1 MPKQTSKYS
10 LKMAADSVVE
20 LIIYEEISS
29 WWGITAQNIANQL
42 KELRAANGTINTIR
56 VRINSPGGDVFEGV
70 TIYNLLKQDSAF
82 VEVYV
87 DGMAAS
93 IASIIAMAGDKIVI
107 GESAAFMIHNPW
119 SYAWGESDELR
130 KMADLLDQIKSSLMT
145 TYQKRT
151 GLSEEEITALMDE
164 ETWYFGQEAVD
175 AGFADEV
182 FEAPA
187 MAASLNSKGK
197 KRLQNITENIPD
209 KALAFFQSATN
220 QANRSEQPENPE
232 GSAPQHTKEK
242 APMPKEHN
250 QAAAGGNPTPA
261 ASDTSKTMTAQERND
276 QISAIFTPFNGQHT
290 DLLIECMSDTTI
302 TPEQAKDKLLNRL
315 GAGTS
320 PSTPSNNV
328 HVHADNGRIVFD
340 GLLNA
345 LEARV
350 FKDVKAEKDNP
361 YKSFN
366 LQEMARASL
375 SEKGVNMSA
384 YDSRM
389 NMVAAAF
396 THSTS
401 DFGNVLA
408 DVAHKA
414 MLRGWDETP
423 ETFTRWTR
431 EGTLTDFKPT
441 KRVGLNTF
449 PSLKEVAEGAEFK
462 YGNVSDRGESIL
474 LATYGKLFSI
484 TRQAI
489 INDDLS
495 VFTRLPQA
503 MGRAAARTVGDLV
516 YAILTGNPE
525 MSDGVKLFASA
536 HKNTLTGGLSIEN
549 LDKGRTLMRTHKDG
563 DAHLNIGPG
572 YLLTPVALEGT
583 AGSLLRSEADPS
595 KTNSKAAN
603 PVFGMAESI
612 SEARLDS
619 ASAATSYLVAG
630 DMYDTIEVAYM
641 DGNPAPRLEQQQGW
655 DVDGTQFKVALDAGV
670 APMDFRSFLEI
681 KG

>member
-1 MPKQTSKYS
+1 MSKQTSKFS
-10 LKMAADSVVE
+10 LKMAAASVAE
-20 LIIYEEISS
+20 LIIYEEISD
-29 WWGITAQNIANQL
+29 WWGISARSISNQL
-42 KELRAANGTINTIR
+42 KELRDIHGDINTIR
-56 VRINSPGGDVFEGV
+56 IRINSPGGDVFEGIA
-70 TIYNLLKQDSAF
+70 IYNLLKQDSAF
-82 VEVYV
+82 VEVFV

-93 IASIIAMAGDKIVI
+93 IASIIAMAGDRIVI

-119 SYAWGESDELR
+119 TSAWGEAEDLR
-130 KMADLLDQIKSSLMT
+130 QAADLLDQVKSSLMT
-145 TYQKRT
+145 TYQRRT
-151 GLSEEEITALMDE
+151 GLSEEELITLMDAQ
-164 ETWYFGQEAVD
+164 TWYFGQEAVD
-175 AGFADEV
+175 VGLADEV

-187 MAASLNSKGK
+187 MAASLNHQGK
-197 KRLQNITENIPD
+197 QRLKNIPE
-209 KALAFFQSATN
+209 KAQAFFQKESV
-220 QANRSEQPENPE
+220 QPENPE
-232 GSAPQHTKEK
+232 GSAPQNTMEK
-242 APMPKEHN
+242 APMPTAHN
-250 QAAAGGNPTPA
+250 QPAAGGNPTPA
-261 ASDTSKTMTAQERND
+261 ASNGISAQDRND
-276 QISAIFTPFNGQHT
+276 QIKAVFAAFNGQHN
-290 DLLIECMSDTTI
+290 DLLLECMSDTTI
-302 TPEQAKDKLLNRL
+302 TPDQAKDKLLNRL
-315 GAGTS
+315 GSGTT
-320 PSTPSNNV
+320 PSAPSNNA

-350 FKDVKAEKDNP
+350 FRDVKAEKDNQ
-361 YKSFN
+361 YKSYS
-366 LQEMARASL
+366 LQEMARAAL
-375 SEKGVNMSA
+375 SDKGVSMSS

-396 THSTS
+396 THSSS

-423 ETFTRWTR
+423 ETFSRWTR

-449 PSLKEVAEGAEFK
+449 PSLKKVAEGAEFK

-484 TRQAI
+484 TRQSI

-495 VFTRLPQA
+495 VFTQLPQA

-525 MSDGVKLFASA
+525 MSDGEKLFSSK
-536 HKNTLTGGLSIEN
+536 HKNTLTGGLTTEN

-563 DAHLNIGPG
+563 DAHLNIMPG

-603 PVFGMAESI
+603 PVYGMAESV
-612 SEARLDS
+612 SEARLDTAS
-619 ASAATSYLVAG
+619 ASTSYLVAS
-630 DMYDTIEVAYM
+630 DLYDTIEVAYL

-670 APMDFRSFLEI
+670 APMDFRSFVEI